1 MNRIKKLSI
10 VALAW
15 ALVAGLAP
23 VHASSESA
31 ARVRV
36 TVRVKSHESLL
47 SPRVVRAFWTA
58 HRMRAAPPLGRH
70 PVSTTASRSHTGL
83 DSPAYSRGAVPPT
96 EPALA
101 PGSAIQLVEGNGGP
115 PIPYERF
122 EIAGDYTAYPY
133 STNGRVFVTFPSG
146 SGFCSATA
154 VNSDNGSVVV
164 SAAHCIYQA
173 ALGGWF
179 TSWNFVPA
187 YKDGDAPLGEWP
199 AVSGFVATP
208 WIEYETVRHDVG
220 AAVVATNSVDQTLV
234 EVSGGRGITWNVEE
248 EQSFQSF
255 GYPSRPPFSGE
266 RMISC
271 VSAFGG
277 NDRPPGPGPATLAM
291 GCDMTAGSSGGG
303 WIVESQYLNSVTS
316 YGLANE
322 DEVLYGPYFGDAVA
336 MTFGAA
342 SIEGETG
349 PATHNVAISMKLKRH
364 LTIKGRMT
372 SIDGYNAC
380 TGDAL
385 VRVQRRRTGRWSAV
399 ESRRT
404 NESGRYRIAVPDRT
418 GRYRIFVP
426 ARVLNQDHECSA
438 TASRTKRHTH

>member
-1 MNRIKKLSI
+1 MTSIKKLSI
-10 VALAW
+10 VAVVW
-15 ALVAGLAP
+15 CLVVGLAP
-23 VHASSESA
+23 VQASFESA
-31 ARVRV
+31 TRARVA
-36 TVRVKSHESLL
+36 VRVRSHESRL
-47 SPRVVRAFWTA
+47 SPRAVRAFWTA
-58 HRMRAAPPLGRH
+58 DRMRAAPPLGRH
-70 PVSTTASRSHTGL
+70 LVSTTASRSHTAV
-83 DSPAYSRGAVPPT
+83 DSPAYGRGAVPPT
-96 EPALA
+96 EPAPA
-101 PGSAIQLVEGNGGP
+101 PGSPVVVEGDGGQ

-164 SAAHCIYQA
+164 SAAHCMYQA

-179 TSWNFVPA
+179 ISWNFVPA

-208 WIEYETVRHDVG
+208 WIQFETVRHDVG
-220 AAVVATNSVDQTLV
+220 AAVVAKNGVDQSLV
-234 EVSGGRGITWNVEE
+234 EVAGGRGIAWNIEE

-277 NDRPPGPGPATLAM
+277 NDQPPGPGPATLSM

-316 YGLANE
+316 YGLSNE

-342 SIEGETG
+342 SAEGVTG
-349 PATHNVAISMKLKRH
+349 PATHNLAILMKLKRH
-364 LTIKGRMT
+364 LTIKGRVT
-372 SIDGYNAC
+372 SVDGYNAC
-380 TGDAL
+380 TRDAL
-385 VRVQRRRTGRWSAV
+385 VRVQRRRNRRWSTV

-404 NESGRYRIAVPDRT
+404 NEIGRSRIAVPDKR

-438 TASRTKRHTH
+438 ATSRTKKHKH